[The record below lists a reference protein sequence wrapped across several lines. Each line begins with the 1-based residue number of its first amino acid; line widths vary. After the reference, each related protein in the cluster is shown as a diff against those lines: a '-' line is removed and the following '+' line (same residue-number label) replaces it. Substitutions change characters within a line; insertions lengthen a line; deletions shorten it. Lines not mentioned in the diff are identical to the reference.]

1 LKYVR
6 ADSVVTC
13 NGGHQIMKAL
23 ALLALFIVA
32 LQAGFFYSITAPAT
46 APSPAAAQVEV
57 AHRTPPA
64 QPARS

>member
-1 LKYVR
+1 
-6 ADSVVTC
+6 
-13 NGGHQIMKAL
+13 MKAL
-23 ALLALFIVA
+23 ALLAVFIVA